1 MFGVWTETDRLTDTL
16 NYEIS
21 TVWEMK
27 PRTTPEETSRMGM
40 ELFTGPETPQAV

>member
-27 PRTTPEETSRMGM
+27 PRMAPEETYGLLM
-40 ELFTGPETPQAV
+40 GPEMVTEPKTL